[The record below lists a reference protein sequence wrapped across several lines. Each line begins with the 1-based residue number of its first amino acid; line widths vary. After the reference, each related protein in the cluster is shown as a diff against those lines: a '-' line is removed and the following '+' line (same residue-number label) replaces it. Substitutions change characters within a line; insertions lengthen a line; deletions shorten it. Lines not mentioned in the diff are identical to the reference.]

1 MRQRLTSISTEEV
14 EDCERVKEVHNATG
28 DAQADR
34 ISGQGVV
41 IEHGD
46 KDRSE
51 VEDMSFQIHGRVF
64 EFGLDL

>member
-51 VEDMSFQIHGRVF
+51 VEDLSSKIRSQVF
-64 EFGLDL
+64 TRGTG